1 MKINKTYVS
10 FFFIAWALLM
20 AVSVIIALRT
30 TDKTLC
36 RYYDEKIE
44 ASTLANEAFEAI
56 YQYKIDNGIEISK
69 DDINNTGLIGD
80 RFSSITTTI
89 GILEAKRTSTNPNF
103 AAVIIDMLKEAN
115 VKKGDEVGVVFSSSF
130 PALNIDVLAVIEVF
144 ELKACIMGSV
154 GASSFGANNPNFT
167 FYDMSEYLYEKG
179 IFSSRINL
187 VSLGGAY
194 DIGDDFSNDEDKENI
209 INRINAHGADYLYE
223 ENYVKNIEYRRK
235 YFYEKVPNMKIL
247 INVGGNLVSMGK
259 DECAFLN
266 HNGLV
271 MANYYGSKHNKN
283 ISKKGLMEY
292 YLEDGVN
299 VIHMLNI
306 KSLALKY
313 GLPYD
318 PMNKVEIGNGD
329 VYYETKYDLTIPI
342 IALILSVIALGSYY
356 IYRKKLE
363 KKVII

>member
-1 MKINKTYVS
+1 MKINKVYLN
-10 FFFIAWALLM
+10 FFFIGWALLM
-20 AVSVIIALRT
+20 AISVIIAMRT
-30 TDKTLC
+30 TDKTIC

-44 ASTLANEAFEAI
+44 ASTLSSNAFKAI
-56 YQYKIDNGIEISK
+56 YQYKIDNGIAISE
-69 DDINNTGLIGD
+69 DDINNTGMIGD
-80 RFSSITTTI
+80 RFTSITTTI

-115 VKKGDEVGVVFSSSF
+115 VKKGDEVGVIFSSSF
-130 PALNIDVLAVIEVF
+130 PSLNIDVLSVIEVF
-144 ELKACIMGSV
+144 GLKACIMGSV

-167 FYDMSEYLYEKG
+167 FYDMSEYLYEIG
-179 IFSSRINL
+179 IFKSRIDL
-187 VSLGGAY
+187 ISLGGAY
-194 DIGDDFSNDEDKENI
+194 DIGDDFSDDEDKENI
-209 INRINAHGADYLYE
+209 IKRIHERGTDYLYE
-223 ENYVKNIEYRRK
+223 RDYVKNIEYRRK

-259 DECAFLN
+259 DECAFIN

-271 MANYYGSKHNKN
+271 MSNYYGSKHNN
-283 ISKKGLMEY
+283 NLSKKGLMEY

-318 PMNKVEIGNGD
+318 PMNTVEIGKGE
-329 VYYETKYDLTIPI
+329 VYFEISYDLTIPI
-342 IALILSVIALGSYY
+342 IALILSIMALVGYY